1 MPDESK
7 KISVILSMD
16 IIRQIEDRGLTQTK
30 AVTEAL
36 LYYLSDDYQKIE
48 YYQKQI
54 SEDARKIA
62 ILEAR
67 IEGLEEFKALIE
79 EQTELSRAHI
89 SQVQSLLQQ
98 MESERRSKE
107 DIIRQKEEKI
117 LLLEDGKK
125 KKWWKLW

>member
-1 MPDESK
+1 
-7 KISVILSMD
+7 MD
-16 IIRQIEDRGLTQTK
+16 IIRQIEDSGLTQTK

-36 LYYLSDDYQKIE
+36 LYYLSEDYKQIK

-62 ILEAR
+62 ILEAHVA
-67 IEGLEEFKALIE
+67 GLESFKALIE